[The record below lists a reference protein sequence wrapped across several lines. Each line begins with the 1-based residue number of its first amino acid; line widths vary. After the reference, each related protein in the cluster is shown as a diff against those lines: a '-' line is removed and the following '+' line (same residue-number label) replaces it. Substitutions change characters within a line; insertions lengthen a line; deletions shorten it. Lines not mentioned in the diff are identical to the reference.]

1 MQGANL
7 QRGQAIRTEASDGRA
22 NIGSFNPNFAANQS
36 FDSHGGPGGY
46 NHAGEHLHTENYGM
60 QVNMQSPMM
69 SGGQRDIMYGK
80 QKIYFGGN
88 VSMQSSNDA
97 ISRISPD

>member
-1 MQGANL
+1 MQH
-7 QRGQAIRTEASDGRA
+7 GQAIRTEASDGRP
-22 NIGSFNPNFAANQS
+22 NVGSLNPNFTANQS
-36 FDSHGGPGGY
+36 FDSHGRPGGY
-46 NHAGEHLHTENYGM
+46 NHAGEHLHTDNYGM

-69 SGGQRDIMYGK
+69 SGGQRELMHGK